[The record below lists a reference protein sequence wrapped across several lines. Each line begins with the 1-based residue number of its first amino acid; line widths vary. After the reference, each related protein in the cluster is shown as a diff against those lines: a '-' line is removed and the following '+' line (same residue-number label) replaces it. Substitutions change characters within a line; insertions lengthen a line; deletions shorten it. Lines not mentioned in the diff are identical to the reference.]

1 MGVGLEEII
10 LFVEMGE
17 EGSLQKLI
25 SSENSAVRMKG
36 LVLVVTMVEIV
47 QKELV
52 KEGGDFWIKKRKEI
66 EKFC

>member
-1 MGVGLEEII
+1 MGVGIEEII

-25 SSENSAVRMKG
+25 GSENSAVRMKG

-47 QKELV
+47 
-52 KEGGDFWIKKRKEI
+52 
-66 EKFC
+66 